1 MSMASACISQTSRP
15 LPNKD
20 STLAIP
26 ISQLFR
32 AIIWIERGKLCEQE
46 NALLE
51 QYIDNQREQIYAKD
65 SAIAVYKRNE
75 RDYKTMITYYK
86 DMYNN
91 YEDITKNLDENLKI
105 HQKFIRRQKINRYL
119 YALAGIGV
127 GILIA
132 K

>member
-1 MSMASACISQTSRP
+1 MLMASACISQTSLP

-32 AIIWIERGKLCEQE
+32 AIIWIERGKLCERE
-46 NALLE
+46 NLLLE
-51 QYIDNQREQIYAKD
+51 KYIDNQQEQIATKD

-75 RDYKTMITYYK
+75 ADYKTMVDYYK
-86 DMYNN
+86 TMYKN
-91 YEDITKNLDENLKI
+91 YEEITKNLDENLKI
-105 HQKFIRRQKINRYL
+105 HQKFIRRQKFNRYL